1 MPYEHVVI
9 QMSLIITKNEKILQL
24 LKKILQS
31 FLANSKQECMFLFP
45 RVALDFFLIPV
56 RLSNCV

>member
-31 FLANSKQECMFLFP
+31 FLANSKQECMFPFP
-45 RVALDFFLIPV
+45 LVALDFFLIPV